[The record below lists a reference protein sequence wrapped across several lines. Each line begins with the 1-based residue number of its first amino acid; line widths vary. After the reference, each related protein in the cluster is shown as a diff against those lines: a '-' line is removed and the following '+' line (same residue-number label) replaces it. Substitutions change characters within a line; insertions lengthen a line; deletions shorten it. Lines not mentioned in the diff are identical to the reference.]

1 MKRLFAF
8 LCFVWLNA
16 AGALAADLRV
26 ALPSW
31 PTTFDPQRAL
41 TRVEHLLAREVFT
54 GLTTF
59 DSAGKIVPGLAESWA
74 VSPDGLVYT
83 FVLRRDLKWS
93 NGVDLEARDVVRGL
107 ERALDPATAAPLF
120 AQLLLIQNAEEFR
133 LGTLASSQK
142 LAVTAIDR
150 RTVEIRLATA
160 SQRFLQVLAQPVATP
175 APDPRTSAAATP
187 QIISNGPFMVDH
199 QAEGHRLIKNPY
211 FFDAS
216 SVGASAID
224 IVLAPRLNA
233 ALAAED
239 IDLALAYMPEPRVG
253 RATNPALIDGEGR
266 DLIQLTLNV
275 TRAPLNSRELRHAL
289 GMLID
294 RAELIKDL
302 HLINAEPAFNMV
314 PDPPYNAFRAPY
326 ARLNRGDRAIVAE
339 ALLLDVDIP
348 ALRSLK
354 FLHPDELTHAALA
367 QAVAAAWRAV
377 GFKVDLVAVPD
388 ASYEAVLLSGDF
400 DVAMAVPWRAS
411 QATDSFLWPHTQA
424 AGPWNVSNY
433 REPEFEQMMKMADEE
448 TLTDA
453 YPSHLRQAE
462 GVLIEDQ
469 VALPLVFFP
478 VSVLART
485 KIPGLVPNAAHI
497 HPLRYLSP
505 P

>member
-8 LCFVWLNA
+8 LCFVWLSA

-31 PTTFDPQRAL
+31 PATLDPQRAL
-41 TRVEHLLAREVFT
+41 TRVEHLLIREVFI

-59 DSAGKIVPGLAESWA
+59 DAAGNIVPGLAENWT

-83 FVLRRDLKWS
+83 FALRPGLKWS
-93 NGVDLEARDVVRGL
+93 NGVDFEARDVVRGF

-120 AQLLLIQNAEEFR
+120 AQLLLIKNAEEFR
-133 LGTLASSQK
+133 LGTLGASQN
-142 LAVTAIDR
+142 LGVAATDR
-150 RTVEIRLATA
+150 RTVEIRLSFP
-160 SQRFLQVLAQPVATP
+160 SQRFLQVLAQPVAMP
-175 APDPRTSAAATP
+175 APNPRVSATGAP
-187 QIISNGPFMVDH
+187 DMIGNGPFVVDH
-199 QAEGHRLIKNPY
+199 QAPGHRLIRNAH

-216 SVGASAID
+216 SVGTSTVDVI
-224 IVLAPRLNA
+224 LAPSLST
-233 ALAAED
+233 ALAAGD
-239 IDLALAYMPEPRVG
+239 VDLALAYTPEPRALG
-253 RATNPALIDGEGR
+253 ATKATLIEGTGR
-266 DLIQLTLNV
+266 DLMQLSLNV

-294 RAELIKDL
+294 RAGLIKALRLNDV
-302 HLINAEPAFNMV
+302 EPAFNMV
-314 PDPPYNAFRAPY
+314 PDPPYSAYRAPY
-326 ARLNRGDRAIVAE
+326 ARLDRSDRTIVAE

-348 ALRSLK
+348 ALRPLK
-354 FLHPDELTHAALA
+354 FLHPGEPIHSALA
-367 QAVAAAWRAV
+367 QSVAAAWRAV

-388 ASYEAVLLSGDF
+388 ASYETVMLSGDF
-400 DVAMAVPWRAS
+400 DIAIAAPGRAS
-411 QATDSFLWPHTQA
+411 QATDAFLWPHTQA

-433 REPEFEQMMKMADEE
+433 REPEFEQFMKMADEE
-448 TLTDA
+448 TLADA

-478 VSVLART
+478 VNVPART